1 MQVISYSDIDV
12 QEWQDLV
19 DKSPT
24 ATWFQTPEAYA
35 FYSSMKEELDPFFFA
50 VKEDNT
56 LSGLI
61 IGYILSEKNIIK
73 KVFTRRAIIYGG
85 PLLALHITENAL
97 ITLLHVMKKALQ
109 DVIYIETRNFNDY
122 SRWKSIFEQCGFI
135 YQPHLNFHV
144 DTSSLDIIQSNI
156 GRHRWRYIRLS
167 LKNGVKIISN
177 PTVNQV
183 SEYYDILSELYR
195 KKVKT
200 PLYSREFFERLYK
213 LDSVKYILVEL
224 DGKVVGGTVCVFL
237 NGRVVYEWYA
247 SGIETCRDDVR
258 PLSVAIW
265 GELLFAVEKDCPIF
279 DFMGAGVP
287 GEPYG
292 VRDFKSEFGG
302 KQVEY
307 GRFLYKCNSILYWI
321 GKLGVKWLR
330 R

>member
-1 MQVISYSDIDV
+1 
-12 QEWQDLV
+12 
-19 DKSPT
+19 
-24 ATWFQTPEAYA
+24 
-35 FYSSMKEELDPFFFA
+35 
-50 VKEDNT
+50 
-56 LSGLI
+56 
-61 IGYILSEKNIIK
+61 
-73 KVFTRRAIIYGG
+73 
-85 PLLALHITENAL
+85 
-97 ITLLHVMKKALQ
+97 
-109 DVIYIETRNFNDY
+109 
-122 SRWKSIFEQCGFI
+122 
-135 YQPHLNFHV
+135 
-144 DTSSLDIIQSNI
+144 
-156 GRHRWRYIRLS
+156 
-167 LKNGVKIISN
+167 
-177 PTVNQV
+177 
-183 SEYYDILSELYR
+183 
-195 KKVKT
+195 
-200 PLYSREFFERLYK
+200 
-213 LDSVKYILVEL
+213 
-224 DGKVVGGTVCVFL
+224 L